1 MNKRTKQTEYLARMT
16 ARNVLCWQL
25 STINHLLQTT
35 ADLSGVE
42 SGERRGESLSADV
55 FMRRSEGEGTSPVSG
70 GQAWYLTNYIWYLT
84 RICGENTNILNAM
97 QPAQWKDIFTIV
109 PDVMLD
115 DWQLKC
121 LILQDRNLH
130 DDTVTQCQADA
141 GISVQRRD
149 FYILGNSVNSGGWWR
164 HGSSFLD
171 NSVRGG
177 FVGEWRAQPYHWADE
192 SCGPSCESLRCIT
205 TKNSTSPAIFCR
217 KNLRKYNFYL
227 NR

>member
-1 MNKRTKQTEYLARMT
+1 MFYADNY
-16 ARNVLCWQL
+16 QL
-25 STINHLLQTT
+25 STTFYKQQQ
-35 ADLSGVE
+35 SWVE
-42 SGERRGESLSADV
+42 WRVGRGEESLCQPTSLCEDQRARERAQSVEGRRG
-55 FMRRSEGEGTSPVSG
+55 
-70 GQAWYLTNYIWYLT
+70 IWQIIFDIS
-84 RICGENTNILNAM
+84 RGFVGKIQIFWM
-97 QPAQWKDIFTIV
+97 QCSQLAQWKDIFTIV

-141 GISVQRRD
+141 GISVQRRE

-177 FVGEWRAQPYHWADE
+177 FVGECLAPALSLSWRIMWTKLWIIEMHYYKEFHI
-192 SCGPSCESLRCIT
+192 SCHFLQKKSEEIQFLF
-205 TKNSTSPAIFCR
+205 K
-217 KNLRKYNFYL
+217 
-227 NR
+227 

>member
-1 MNKRTKQTEYLARMT
+1 MFYADNY
-16 ARNVLCWQL
+16 QL
-25 STINHLLQTT
+25 STTFYKQQQ
-35 ADLSGVE
+35 SWVE
-42 SGERRGESLSADV
+42 WRVGRGEESLCQPTSLCEDQRARERAQSVEGRRG
-55 FMRRSEGEGTSPVSG
+55 
-70 GQAWYLTNYIWYLT
+70 IWQIIFDIS
-84 RICGENTNILNAM
+84 RGFVGKIQIFWM
-97 QPAQWKDIFTIV
+97 QCSQLAQWKDIFTIV

-121 LILQDRNLH
+121 LILQDRNLN

-205 TKNSTSPAIFCR
+205 TKNSTSPAIFWR

-227 NR
+227 NK

>member
-1 MNKRTKQTEYLARMT
+1 MFYADNY
-16 ARNVLCWQL
+16 QL
-25 STINHLLQTT
+25 STTFYKQQQTW
-35 ADLSGVE
+35 VE
-42 SGERRGESLSADV
+42 WRVGRGEESLCHPTSLCEDQRARERAQSVEGRRG
-55 FMRRSEGEGTSPVSG
+55 
-70 GQAWYLTNYIWYLT
+70 IWQIIFDIS
-84 RICGENTNILNAM
+84 RGFVGKIQIFWM
-97 QPAQWKDIFTIV
+97 QCSQLAQWKDIFTIV